1 MATKIEQPT
10 TDERTQRT
18 KERVL
23 ATIRDFYEGRAQLRR
38 GLCLLRAGQA
48 DAAIEALQ
56 QAKRLGCS
64 ERTLPSLLASALCA
78 TSSGCADDA
87 TPEGANALETDEIQR
102 AHLLWVSGKPG
113 EAIATLRE
121 AIQADSERAELHY
134 QLGLFLTQ
142 VEQYEEAELR
152 FEQAINI
159 EPHHASAA
167 VSLAMCCGVRG
178 APGEA
183 VRHLQTVQARRP
195 FDGRIALLLAQ
206 AVNASSVD
214 ANTACSAVRVEVPH
228 GDAEYPSSEIEE
240 LARVIRLEPDFVDAF
255 LAIPRSDI
263 NDGVFAMLLRT
274 LQAAMENEPERADLL
289 FHCGRVLDRLGDAS
303 AAVTA
308 EESAV
313 AIDPTFT
320 RALIELAKLYRRT
333 DRTRDAAERLE
344 QAVTAGADYA
354 DVHCMLGQ
362 LYHKLGDATKALNAF
377 ARALEINENYAEAR
391 AGLALVAEPA

>member
-1 MATKIEQPT
+1 MATKIEQKAADGPSH
-10 TDERTQRT
+10 RA

-23 ATIRDFYEGRAQLRR
+23 TTIREFYEGRAQLRR
-38 GLCLLRAGQA
+38 GLCLLRAGQI
-48 DAAIEALQ
+48 DAAIDALHR
-56 QAKRLGCS
+56 AKRLGCS
-64 ERTLPSLLASALCA
+64 DRTLPSLLASALCA
-78 TSSGCADDA
+78 TSRGSADEMIPECVNASG
-87 TPEGANALETDEIQR
+87 TDEIQQ
-102 AHLLWVSGKPG
+102 AHLLWVSGRPG

-167 VSLAMCCGVRG
+167 ASLAMCCGVRG

-183 VRHLQTVQARRP
+183 VRHLRAAQARRP

-206 AVNASSVD
+206 AVKAASGNGSTLRAAVPVD
-214 ANTACSAVRVEVPH
+214 VP
-228 GDAEYPSSEIEE
+228 DEATDYPASEIEE
-240 LARVIRLEPDFVDAF
+240 LASVIRLEPDFVDAF
-255 LAIPRSDI
+255 LAIPRADVD
-263 NDGVFAMLLRT
+263 DGVFAMLLRT
-274 LQAAMENEPERADLL
+274 LHAAMEHEPERADLL
-289 FHCGRVLDRLGDAS
+289 FHCGRVLDRLGDS
-303 AAVTA
+303 AAATTA

-313 AIDPTFT
+313 ALDPKFT

-344 QAVTAGADYA
+344 QAVAAGADYA

-362 LYHKLGDATKALNAF
+362 LYQKLGDAAKALNAF
-377 ARALEINENYAEAR
+377 ARALEINEDYAEAR